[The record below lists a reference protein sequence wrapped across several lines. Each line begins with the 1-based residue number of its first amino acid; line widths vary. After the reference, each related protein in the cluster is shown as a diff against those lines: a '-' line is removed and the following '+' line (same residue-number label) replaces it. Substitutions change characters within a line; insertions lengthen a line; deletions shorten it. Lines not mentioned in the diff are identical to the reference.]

1 MSSNTKDKPKVQ
13 NKIHVPQRAGYAHFS
28 EDTVLSHHMFSQ
40 QAHAQAPLKP
50 LIFNFRFLVRKARFS
65 NKINLGSSSSNPPSQ
80 AAKSVWG

>member
-13 NKIHVPQRAGYAHFS
+13 NKIHVPQRAGYAHFN
-28 EDTVLSHHMFSQ
+28 EDAVSLQHMFSQ
-40 QAHAQAPLKP
+40 QAHTEAPLKP
-50 LIFNFRFLVRKARFS
+50 LIFNFRESSLSYQKS